1 MKTYQFRLY
10 PNKHVEQK
18 MFDTIELC
26 RQTYNILLGEL
37 QEQKVIDRAQIQGI
51 IPDIKICDSRFKK
64 LYSKTMQYEC
74 YRLFSNLRA
83 LSQTKKRGRNVG
95 SLRFKGKGW
104 FKTFTYNQSGFKL
117 IGTTKR
123 YNTLRLSKIGDIP
136 IRCHRAIKG
145 DIKQVT
151 IKHEQS
157 GKWFAFVVSDEK
169 KSIVQ
174 QPIKKVV
181 GIDVGLDNFVYD
193 SDGHAV
199 KNPRHLKKNEVTLTK
214 LQRKL
219 STKKKGSKNRNKLRI
234 RVACRH
240 EKIKNIRT
248 DFLHKIS
255 YYYTTQYDAIGME
268 DMPMTLKKDKF
279 SKSRQDASWGR
290 LRQFIAYKAASAGK
304 LLIPV
309 ATKGTTQRCSQC
321 QTIVPK
327 ELWQRTHECRSCGF
341 TASRDYNSALEI
353 KRLTLKEIGWGTAE
367 STLVEM
373 GQVVPSMKQEAPL
386 F

>member
-1 MKTYQFRLY
+1 M
-10 PNKHVEQK
+10 
-18 MFDTIELC
+18 
-26 RQTYNILLGEL
+26 
-37 QEQKVIDRAQIQGI
+37 
-51 IPDIKICDSRFKK
+51 
-64 LYSKTMQYEC
+64 
-74 YRLFSNLRA
+74 
-83 LSQTKKRGRNVG
+83 
-95 SLRFKGKGW
+95 
-104 FKTFTYNQSGFKL
+104 
-117 IGTTKR
+117 
-123 YNTLRLSKIGDIP
+123 
-136 IRCHRAIKG
+136 
-145 DIKQVT
+145 T

-174 QPIKKVV
+174 QPITKVV

-193 SDGHAV
+193 SDGHVV
-199 KNPRHLKKNEVTLTK
+199 KNPRHLKKNEVKLAK

-219 STKKKGSKNRNKLRI
+219 STKKKGSKNRNKCRI
-234 RVACRH
+234 QVACRH

-255 YYYTTQYDAIGME
+255 YYYTTQYDVIGME
-268 DMPMTLKKDKF
+268 DMPMTLKKDMF

-290 LRQFIAYKAASAGK
+290 LRQFMAYKAASAGK

-327 ELWQRTHECRSCGF
+327 ELWQRTHECSNCGF
-341 TASRDYNSALEI
+341 TAARDYNSALEI

>member
-10 PNKHVEQK
+10 PSEQVEQK

-37 QEQKVIDRAQIQGI
+37 QDQKVIDRAQIQGI
-51 IPDIKICDSRFKK
+51 IPDMKICDSRFKK

-83 LSQTKKRGRNVG
+83 LSRTKKNGKHVG

-117 IGTTKR
+117 IGTGKR
-123 YNTLRLSKIGDIP
+123 NNTLRLSKIGDIK
-136 IRCHRAIKG
+136 IRCHRIIKG
-145 DIKQVT
+145 QIKQVT

-157 GKWFAFVVSDEK
+157 GKWFAYVVSDEK

-174 QPIKKVV
+174 QPITKVV

-219 STKKKGSKNRNKLRI
+219 STKKKCSKNRAKQRI
-234 RVACRH
+234 QVARQH

-255 YYYTTQYDAIGME
+255 YYYTTQYDVIGME
-268 DMPMTLKKDKF
+268 DMPMTLKKNMF
-279 SKSRQDASWGR
+279 AKSRQDASWGR

-321 QTIVPK
+321 QTVVPK
-327 ELWQRTHECRSCGF
+327 ELWQRTHECSHCGF
-341 TASRDYNSALEI
+341 TAARDYNSALEI

-373 GQVVPSMKQEAPL
+373 EQVVPSMKQEAPL